1 MPANSGIQRF
11 LLLPNLLKPLDSS
24 FTAGQLRCSR
34 APSARSRWND
44 EPGKFAL
51 KQVPLEPNLGLAC
64 EQQSIASFAVFAF
77 FASFAAQGLFAV
89 FNWRLFA
96 HAPCSFSAP
105 RSE

>member
-64 EQQSIASFAVFAF
+64 EQQTIASFAVFAF
-77 FASFAAQGLFAV
+77 
-89 FNWRLFA
+89 
-96 HAPCSFSAP
+96 
-105 RSE
+105 RSEERRVGKECVSTCRSRWSPYH